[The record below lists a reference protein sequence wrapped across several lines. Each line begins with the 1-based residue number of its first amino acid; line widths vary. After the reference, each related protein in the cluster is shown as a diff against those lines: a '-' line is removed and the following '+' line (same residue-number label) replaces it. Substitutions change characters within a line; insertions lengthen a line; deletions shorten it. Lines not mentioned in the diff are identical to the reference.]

1 MNKDEYQKLIKK
13 KLPKEPRLKNAI
25 IAFLVG
31 GFLGLFSEIVSVI
44 LMMCFGMSKI
54 MSYSVICLIM
64 IFITV
69 LFTSLSFF
77 DELVTKAK
85 CGLIIPT
92 TGFAHSVASS
102 AIEYRKD
109 GLITGI
115 GSNVFK
121 LAGSVIL
128 YGIISSFIL
137 CIIKVIICG

>member
-13 KLPKEPRLKNAI
+13 KLPKEPRFKNAI

-31 GFLGLFSEIVSVI
+31 GFLGLFSEVLSVI
-44 LMMCFGMSKI
+44 LMMCFGMSKV

-64 IFITV
+64 IFVTV

-77 DELVTKAK
+77 DELVIKAK

-102 AIEYRKD
+102 ALEYRKD
-109 GLITGI
+109 GMITGI

-121 LAGSVIL
+121 LAGSVLL

-137 CIIKVIICG
+137 CILKVIICG